1 MQFPDFTRELQ
12 VPQPSPLWGV
22 TPFYIVAVHRWKYAD
37 TTYLDFVK
45 EPEIVESR
53 KPTKIQTLRA
63 NHSLPLPSLSQFQHS
78 ILIACN
84 LGDMHIRKNECLTVP
99 DTFCIEF
106 KQGWKNKAYMEHLL
120 ASFEGYQ
127 SSKDLVLNSK
137 GRRKGNSDLP
147 KEYYFQTVTDY
158 IWEWYHEQVYILE
171 VTQRNKVGKG
181 NLPKDWTWSPKKK
194 LWVGYI

>member
-22 TPFYIVAVHRWKYAD
+22 TPFHIVAVHRWKYAD

-84 LGDMHIRKNECLTVP
+84 LGGLHIRKSKCLTVP
-99 DTFCIEF
+99 DTFSIEF
-106 KQGWKNKAYMEHLL
+106 KQGWKNETYL
-120 ASFEGYQ
+120 
-127 SSKDLVLNSK
+127 
-137 GRRKGNSDLP
+137 
-147 KEYYFQTVTDY
+147 
-158 IWEWYHEQVYILE
+158 
-171 VTQRNKVGKG
+171 
-181 NLPKDWTWSPKKK
+181 
-194 LWVGYI
+194 